1 MPILILIIGI
11 IMIISS
17 SIMLRKNQD
26 KENEDNLFNTVLQTN
41 KDDLKEYKYE
51 IGVLRKDIG
60 ESLAELQNDI
70 LNIRDEINAIKEKKQ
85 FPDNNNDIGVNKE
98 IDMAEKAQKIKQLL
112 DNGMSNEEICRQ
124 LDISKG
130 EVLLVADLY
139 KK

>member
-11 IMIISS
+11 IIIIFS

-41 KDDLKEYKYE
+41 KNDLNEYKYE
-51 IGVLRKDIG
+51 IGILRKSIG

-70 LNIRDEINAIKEKKQ
+70 LNIRDEINKIKEKKQ
-85 FPDNNNDIGVNKE
+85 VTDNNIYVNKE
-98 IDMAEKAQKIKQLL
+98 TDMAEKAQKIKKLL
-112 DNGMSNEEICRQ
+112 DSGISNEEICRQ

-130 EVLLVADLY
+130 EVLLVAELY